1 MWAQKS
7 TQIPTLK
14 RFYWVRTGSD
24 TQFEMCIAEQELK
37 IQRNAK
43 LPDDDDVHA
52 GDVNGET
59 PPVHKATDIEAA
71 E

>member
-1 MWAQKS
+1 M
-7 TQIPTLK
+7 
-14 RFYWVRTGSD
+14 
-24 TQFEMCIAEQELK
+24 K
-37 IQRNAK
+37 IQRNVK

-59 PPVHKATDIEAA
+59 PPVHKATDIEAT

>member
-1 MWAQKS
+1 M
-7 TQIPTLK
+7 
-14 RFYWVRTGSD
+14 
-24 TQFEMCIAEQELK
+24 K

-43 LPDDDDVHA
+43 LPDDDDIHA